1 MKAILEFNLPD
12 DKYDFE
18 VHQKANRMLGAL
30 SEITESLRS
39 RNKYGDDELSQEQ
52 CDKLYRWVLSVLD
65 DHDIGPLV
73 RG

>member
-1 MKAILEFNLPD
+1 MKAIIEFNFPD
-12 DKYDFE
+12 DQWEFD
-18 VHQKANRMLGAL
+18 VHQKAESMFGAL
-30 SEITESLRS
+30 AEITESLRS

-52 CDKLYRWVLSVLD
+52 CDKLYKWVLSVLD